1 MKVQESWMTKGTVVI
16 ACIPAGLIVVS
27 FILKLV
33 ESLVTK

>member
-1 MKVQESWMTKGTVVI
+1 MKVQESWLTKGTI
-16 ACIPAGLIVVS
+16 MLACIPAGLIVVS